1 MDNVNQMSSKTP
13 PDVFEALHTLM
24 HQHRALQHRA
34 LRDSGQAVTPLESRV
49 LGFFGRHPG
58 ATQSELAEHSGR
70 DKAQLARLIKGLRD
84 RGLLLA
90 EADPQDGRQWR
101 LHLSPE
107 GQAIRRAVQQQARQ
121 IGQRA
126 LAGLNDKEQA
136 QLLDLLL
143 RLSDSLQAAD

>member
-1 MDNVNQMSSKTP
+1 MDNVNHMSNKTP
-13 PDVFEALHTLM
+13 PDVFEAIHTLM

-34 LRDSGQAVTPLESRV
+34 LRDSGQEVTPLESRV
-49 LGFFGRHPG
+49 LGFFRRHPG

-70 DKAQLARLIKGLRD
+70 DKAQLARLIKGLKD

-101 LHLSPE
+101 LRLSPE

-126 LAGLNDKEQA
+126 LAGLNEKEQA
-136 QLLDLLL
+136 QLLDLLS

>member
-1 MDNVNQMSSKTP
+1 M
-13 PDVFEALHTLM
+13 
-24 HQHRALQHRA
+24 
-34 LRDSGQAVTPLESRV
+34 

-70 DKAQLARLIKGLRD
+70 DKAQLARLIKGLKD

-90 EADPQDGRQWR
+90 EADPQDGRLWR